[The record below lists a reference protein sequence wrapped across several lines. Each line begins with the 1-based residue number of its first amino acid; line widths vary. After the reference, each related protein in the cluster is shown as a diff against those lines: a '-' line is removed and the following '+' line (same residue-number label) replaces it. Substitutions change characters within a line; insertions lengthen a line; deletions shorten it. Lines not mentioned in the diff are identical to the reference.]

1 MSLTLEERVA
11 NGARWLDEN
20 FAGWESRID
29 TDRLVLSD
37 KETCICGQ
45 VFRKEALENE
55 YLGFS
60 DYTGG
65 TVPLGYDYAEKH
77 LFQEAN
83 SWILSSVPKND
94 PTRARQVAIFLG
106 FDLEPLSSYSYEEL
120 QEAWVDLL
128 AQRGL

>member
-29 TDRLVLSD
+29 TYTLVLSD

-45 VFRKEALENE
+45 VFSKEALENG
-55 YLGFS
+55 YIGFS
-60 DYTGG
+60 GATGE
-65 TVPLGYDYAEKH
+65 TVPFGYDYAEQH

-94 PTRARQVAIFLG
+94 PTRARQVSFFLG
-106 FDLEPLSSYSYEEL
+106 FDLEPNSSYSYEEL